1 MKKFVL
7 SVIMIAIAIISIHA
21 QVNFSIKGITPPNT
35 KYVLVKNLLD
45 FSLIDS
51 IPVRHGKFKIEK
63 ILPEEMFLEITSEG
77 KNPRTTV
84 IVDSTPITVDLTTLD
99 VKGSPLNVRFN
110 DYNKKMSLIM
120 NSFERDYEAYR
131 NSKGE
136 EAKVL
141 RNKLESYDEQ
151 LNELS
156 KKALLENPDNIIPA
170 AFLSMLAPNLTY
182 EELKTAL
189 NENNPY
195 SHHPM
200 CKRAWKEL
208 EMKAMKEPGRMFLD
222 LEENDTIGIAHK
234 LSEYCGK
241 GNYVLIDFWA
251 SWCKPCRD
259 EMENVRTNYEKYH
272 PKGLEIIG
280 LSFDTNISAWKNCIT
295 SMKLGWIHLSDLK
308 GWKSIASDKYGIRSI
323 PANLLLDPEGKI
335 VTSNLRGNELGNKLQ
350 QLYNY

>member
-7 SVIMIAIAIISIHA
+7 SVIMIATAITPIHA
-21 QVNFSIKGITPPNT
+21 QVNFSAKGIAPQNT

-51 IPVRHGKFKIEK
+51 IPVKHGKFKIEK
-63 ILPEEMFLEITSEG
+63 VLPEEMFLEITSEG

-84 IVDSTPITVDLTTLD
+84 IVDATPITVDLSTLD
-99 VKGSPLNVRFN
+99 VKGSPLNMKFN

-120 NSFERDYEAYR
+120 NHFERDYEAYR

-136 EAKVL
+136 AAKAI

-170 AFLSMLAPNLTY
+170 AFLSMLAPSLTY
-182 EELKTAL
+182 EELKAAL
-189 NENNPY
+189 NETHPY

-208 EMKAMKEPGRMFLD
+208 EMKD
-222 LEENDTIGIAHK
+222 LALCEDTLKQIIKIAN
-234 LSEYCGK
+234 E
-241 GNYVLIDFWA
+241 
-251 SWCKPCRD
+251 
-259 EMENVRTNYEKYH
+259 
-272 PKGLEIIG
+272 
-280 LSFDTNISAWKNCIT
+280 
-295 SMKLGWIHLSDLK
+295 
-308 GWKSIASDKYGIRSI
+308 I
-323 PANLLLDPEGKI
+323 PARVESLTELNDKWDKI
-335 VTSNLRGNELGNKLQ
+335 EKGVTSIRGGAEYRDSYDGTNDRASNAPNETETLS
-350 QLYNY
+350 

>member
-1 MKKFVL
+1 
-7 SVIMIAIAIISIHA
+7 MIAIAIISIHA

-156 KKALLENPDNIIPA
+156 KKALLENPDNIIP
-170 AFLSMLAPNLTY
+170 

-189 NENNPY
+189 NENHPY

-222 LEENDTIGIAHK
+222 LEENDTAGIAHK

>member
-1 MKKFVL
+1 
-7 SVIMIAIAIISIHA
+7 MIAIAIISIHA

-110 DYNKKMSLIM
+110 DYNKEMSLIM

-189 NENNPY
+189 NENHPY

-222 LEENDTIGIAHK
+222 
-234 LSEYCGK
+234 
-241 GNYVLIDFWA
+241 
-251 SWCKPCRD
+251 
-259 EMENVRTNYEKYH
+259 
-272 PKGLEIIG
+272 
-280 LSFDTNISAWKNCIT
+280 
-295 SMKLGWIHLSDLK
+295 
-308 GWKSIASDKYGIRSI
+308 
-323 PANLLLDPEGKI
+323 
-335 VTSNLRGNELGNKLQ
+335 
-350 QLYNY
+350 